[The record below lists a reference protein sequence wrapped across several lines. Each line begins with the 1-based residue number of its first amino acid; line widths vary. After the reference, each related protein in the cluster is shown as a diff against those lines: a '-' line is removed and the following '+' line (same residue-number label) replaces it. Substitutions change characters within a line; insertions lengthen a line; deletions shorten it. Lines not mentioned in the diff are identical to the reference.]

1 MSEPGPSP
9 RRLAQIYDV
18 ALLDLDGV
26 VYLGDVAVPGAVESL
41 AGAERLGLGRVF
53 VTNNASRTPGAVAR
67 QLVGLGIA
75 AGAEDVVTSAEA
87 AAERLVELLPSGAR
101 VLVVGGEGLLEAV
114 RQRGLTAVSSADD
127 GPAAVVQGFSPSTTW
142 QMLMEACVA
151 VRAGVPWIVTNA
163 DATLPTP
170 RGEGPGNG
178 ALVGIVRTA
187 TGREP
192 DEVAGKP
199 FAPIMLQ
206 ARSRRHAER
215 PLVVGDRLDT
225 DIEAARAAGMDSLL
239 VLTGVSGTAELLDCP
254 PRQRP
259 TYVAAGL
266 GGLLEPARV
275 PQERDG
281 WWHCGDAA
289 VRLAA
294 PADSQDGVVT
304 VVVRVGGRSF
314 EGGEPLRPT
323 DARTAADV
331 LHAGAAARW
340 SWLDPRPDVTAQV
353 RAALTSWA
361 APFGWDR

>member
-1 MSEPGPSP
+1 MTEPPP
-9 RRLAQIYDV
+9 RLRPLAELYDV

-26 VYLGDVAVPGAVESL
+26 VYLGDIAVPGAVEAL
-41 AGAERLGLGRVF
+41 AGAQRLGLARVF
-53 VTNNASRTPGAVAR
+53 VTNNASRTPGTVAR

-75 AGAEDVVTSAEA
+75 ASPEDVVTSADA
-87 AAERLVELLPSGAR
+87 AADRLVQLLAPGAR
-101 VLVVGGEGLLEAV
+101 VLVVGGDGLLEAV
-114 RQRGLTAVSSADD
+114 QQRGLVAVASADES
-127 GPAAVVQGFSPSTTW
+127 PAAVVQGFSPTTTW

-151 VRAGVPWIVTNA
+151 VRTGVPWIVTNA

-187 TGREP
+187 TGRDP
-192 DEVAGKP
+192 DEVTGKP
-199 FAPIMLQ
+199 FAPIMRQ
-206 ARSRRHAER
+206 ACSRRHAHR

-239 VLTGVSGTAELLDCP
+239 VLTGVTGTAELLDCAP
-254 PRQRP
+254 AQRP

-294 PADSQDGVVT
+294 PADHRDGAVT
-304 VVVRVGGRSF
+304 VAVRIGGRCF
-314 EGGEPLRPT
+314 KGGEAARPL

-331 LHAGAAARW
+331 VHAGAVARW
-340 SWLDPRPDVTAQV
+340 SWPDARPEVTATV
-353 RAALTSWA
+353 KAALTAWA